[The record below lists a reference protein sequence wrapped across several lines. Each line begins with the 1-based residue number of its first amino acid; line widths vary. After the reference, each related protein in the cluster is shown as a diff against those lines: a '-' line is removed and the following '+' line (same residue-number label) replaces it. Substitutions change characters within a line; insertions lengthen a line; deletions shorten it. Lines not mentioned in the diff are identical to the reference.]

1 MTPEAKESIKLTF
14 EANPDKEM
22 LIATS
27 DGQCFTNKGL
37 AIIHA
42 KSLADQ
48 ELKAVMRRDY
58 VEAEAEK
65 EAGDKAEKEAGDK
78 AEKEDGDD
86 AGNQAKKEAGDDA
99 GNQAEKEQTKELDTT
114 GAVVKLTSDQRIE
127 KINEA
132 TTLEEL
138 DILLKDEK
146 AKTVIEAGKLKRESL
161 TDH

>member
-42 KSLADQ
+42 KSIADK
-48 ELKAVMRRDY
+48 ELKTVMRKDY

-65 EAGDKAEKEAGDK
+65 EAEKEAGDD

-99 GNQAEKEQTKELDTT
+99 GNQAEKEQTKELDET
-114 GAVVKLTSDQRIE
+114 GGVVKLTSDQRIE

-146 AKTVIEAGKLKRESL
+146 AKTVIEAGKLKRDSL